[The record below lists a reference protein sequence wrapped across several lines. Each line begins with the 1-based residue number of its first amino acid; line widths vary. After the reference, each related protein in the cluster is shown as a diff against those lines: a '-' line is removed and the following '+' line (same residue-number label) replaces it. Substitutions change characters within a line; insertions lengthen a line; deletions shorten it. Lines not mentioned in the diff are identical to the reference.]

1 MGSLFFGYWPT
12 LFPFSRTHSHTWH
25 LIPDWWLMTPE
36 VFQRGP
42 PRVKITCHK
51 YRSSKIPFSRH
62 SPICTCC
69 SIVCVCLC
77 VYTCACAHRCAKAR
91 NLDLWLWKH
100 LKMCAHLSTSK
111 HPLPLLFLSR
121 HFSAC
126 VARVKKGRG
135 ITPTTPS
142 KMQNNSCYSLLKLF
156 LNFFVHS
163 LLFFSP
169 GLPFPQSNRRKNYP
183 SCPLISIESFFPGW
197 KHCHPFSLH
206 SLPFPLFI
214 SVKWLPQGET
224 ELGNNMRQVSQE
236 ESSHKKK
243 KNFSSST
250 RSIHPPI
257 HSSRFSTLLCPP
269 ITPPTLSTLM
279 PTKGRAPSPSQR
291 NFLVEIHINFRGFKF
306 YPQCVKLLNLQ

>member
-62 SPICTCC
+62 SSICTCC

-111 HPLPLLFLSR
+111 HPLPLLFLTPVILVHVWRVWRKGGELLQQHLPKCRTIPAILSWNSSWIFLFTL
-121 HFSAC
+121 FSSFPP
-126 VARVKKGRG
+126 VFPFPSPTDGR
-135 ITPTTPS
+135 ITPAV
-142 KMQNNSCYSLLKLF
+142 L
-156 LNFFVHS
+156 
-163 LLFFSP
+163 
-169 GLPFPQSNRRKNYP
+169 
-183 SCPLISIESFFPGW
+183 
-197 KHCHPFSLH
+197 
-206 SLPFPLFI
+206 
-214 SVKWLPQGET
+214 
-224 ELGNNMRQVSQE
+224 
-236 ESSHKKK
+236 
-243 KNFSSST
+243 
-250 RSIHPPI
+250 
-257 HSSRFSTLLCPP
+257 
-269 ITPPTLSTLM
+269 
-279 PTKGRAPSPSQR
+279 
-291 NFLVEIHINFRGFKF
+291 
-306 YPQCVKLLNLQ
+306 